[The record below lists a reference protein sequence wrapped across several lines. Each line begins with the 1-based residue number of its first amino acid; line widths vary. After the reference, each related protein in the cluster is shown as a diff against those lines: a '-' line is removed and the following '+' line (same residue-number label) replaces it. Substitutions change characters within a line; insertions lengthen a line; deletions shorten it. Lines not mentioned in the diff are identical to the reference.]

1 MVTVG
6 LMRGCFGMYVQAG
19 KTPLIVAREKGHADV
34 VKLIEGTSGG
44 LEDGINPLVTSD
56 DVPNKSK
63 AVL

>member
-6 LMRGCFGMYVQAG
+6 LMRDCCGMCLQAG
-19 KTPLIVAREKGHADV
+19 RTPLQSASVHADV
-34 VKLIEGTSGG
+34 VKLLEGTTGG
-44 LEDGINPLVTSD
+44 LRDGINPLATSD